1 MVKASSKH
9 EDLNALVGML
19 WFKAGRVLRNYY
31 CQYVAS
37 KLNLADAPS
46 RGQFHGVKRL
56 NARVIEAD
64 FSECIEAVDS
74 WMASF
79 TVQKLVE

>member
-9 EDLNALVGML
+9 EDLNELAGML
-19 WFKAGRVLRNYY
+19 WFVAGRTLRNYF

-46 RGQFHGVKRL
+46 RDHFSTLKQLNVRIVKT
-56 NARVIEAD
+56 D
-64 FSECIEAVDS
+64 FSDCITAVES
-74 WMASF
+74 WMT
-79 TVQKLVE
+79 TVQVQALVA